1 MILFVEND
9 LNDKLTFDTV
19 IDNFVVMDRDELNY
33 NY

>member
-1 MILFVEND
+1 MMLFVKND

-19 IDNFVVMDRDELNY
+19 IDNFVVIDREELNY

>member
-19 IDNFVVMDRDELNY
+19 IDNFVVMERDELNY